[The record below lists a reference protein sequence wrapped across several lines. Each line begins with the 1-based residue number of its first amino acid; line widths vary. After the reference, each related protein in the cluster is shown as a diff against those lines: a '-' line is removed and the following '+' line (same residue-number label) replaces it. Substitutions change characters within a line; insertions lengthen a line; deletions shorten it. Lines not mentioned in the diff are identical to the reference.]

1 MKTATFEGK
10 AKSRKAMVGIVFVA
24 GSLQGYLLF
33 FGRLSDR
40 PIAFL
45 SRAGLGLGGMALA
58 MPGNDIIGM
67 TNSELAV
74 YAAVLIGAGLVI
86 ASFDRRQ
93 QLVEDV
99 AGST

>member
-1 MKTATFEGK
+1 MKTRTA
-10 AKSRKAMVGIVFVA
+10 ARSRT
-24 GSLQGYLLF
+24 YLLF

-40 PIAFL
+40 PIGFL